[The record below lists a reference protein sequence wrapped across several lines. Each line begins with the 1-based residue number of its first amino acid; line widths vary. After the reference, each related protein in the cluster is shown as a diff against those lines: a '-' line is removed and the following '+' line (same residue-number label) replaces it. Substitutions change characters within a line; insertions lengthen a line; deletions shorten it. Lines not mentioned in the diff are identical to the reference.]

1 MAPVLKHALDIH
13 QADFTLETL
22 TPRGRTKFVFS
33 DSLSCD
39 GFLTEEQWKKIVANY
54 SLEVVPA
61 PLPGFKWTASCFN
74 ITSHPSRPVP
84 VYVNTTEDGQMW
96 VDSIQYECP
105 GEGKQPDASPTLT
118 TGGFVTELTRRKN
131 AALDVH
137 WQALRKTL
145 LAEADK
151 GVAHYDHSKGL
162 TSDTVWNFILE
173 RLAEEGFKCG
183 PVPGKTSN
191 LTFGSP
197 QPSIAIRITGW

>member
-1 MAPVLKHALDIH
+1 MAPVLKHALCIQ
-13 QADFTLETL
+13 QAAFTLESL
-22 TPRGRTKFVFS
+22 PAKGRTNFLFS
-33 DSLSCD
+33 DCVSCD
-39 GFLTEEQWKKIVANY
+39 GSLTEEQWKKIVANY
-54 SLEVVPA
+54 SLDVTPA
-61 PLPGFKWTASCFN
+61 RVQGFKWVATCFN
-74 ITSHPSRPVP
+74 VDSHPSKPVP
-84 VYVNTTEDGQMW
+84 VYVNTADDGRMW
-96 VDSIQYECP
+96 VHSIQFDGLE
-105 GEGKQPDASPTLT
+105 EGKQPDASPTLT

-183 PVPGKTSN
+183 PVPGITSN